1 MITVTNRFKIVKGG
15 MAERMAPKFVEPTGL
30 ENFKGFKGIEI
41 NICKSFEEY
50 DEMNV
55 MMYWDSLADFEF
67 WRESDH
73 FKASHK
79 RDREQVETD
88 REKQKSP
95 ILSNEVIVAELAE
108 KWVI

>member
-15 MAERMAPKFVEPTGL
+15 MAEHMAPQFVKPTGL
-30 ENFKGFKGIEI
+30 EEFKGFKGIEI
-41 NICKSFEEY
+41 NISKQNEEY

-55 MMYWDSLADFEF
+55 MMYWDTLGDFEF

-79 RDREQVETD
+79 RDREQVESD
-88 REKQKSP
+88 REKKQSP
-95 ILSNEVIVAELAE
+95 ILSNEVIIAELAE